1 MTKSLTIALAISL
14 LAGSTTSGAVA
25 ADEVQAADQP
35 SAKEPT
41 YTTNAPANGTTSAQ
55 SERPNI
61 LKGNVSVYGAGS
73 YSDFDLRTL
82 KGAPM
87 SHSLPL
93 GFLRKPLS
101 ATVGKTEFREWIQ
114 KTYPGFKLFAN
125 KLNPRAIVNVRGE
138 WDNGSNLL
146 FNLGFP
152 HSSCSG
158 KELLEMPLEST
169 NTIVINCP
177 GEIPKECMPKLRKF
191 VEDGGNVLSSDC
203 SLSPLI
209 KTCFPGLLDWNLGSS
224 KEAIV
229 DVHVTD
235 GQDLLAGGTSKG
247 FWKLDKACQL
257 MRILDRDAV
266 SIIATSP
273 TLAKNDPDK
282 EGVLVAM
289 FNFGKGR
296 VLHTLGHLDNNDVDA
311 EKELLSDSTKGT
323 IVSLRQMLVANYLVQ
338 NLRQAAARGDL

>member
-1 MTKSLTIALAISL
+1 MTVTKPSTIVIAVCL
-14 LAGSTTSGAVA
+14 LVGFTTSSSA
-25 ADEVQAADQP
+25 ADEENSTDVNKP
-35 SAKEPT
+35 VM
-41 YTTNAPANGTTSAQ
+41 
-55 SERPNI
+55 

-73 YSDFDLRTL
+73 YSGFDLRTL
-82 KGAPM
+82 DGAPM
-87 SHSLPL
+87 SHSLPI
-93 GFLRKPLS
+93 GFRRPLS
-101 ATVGKTEFREWIQ
+101 ASVGKTEFREWIQ
-114 KTYPGFKLFAN
+114 KTYRGFKLFAG

-152 HSSCSG
+152 HTSCSG
-158 KELLEMPLEST
+158 VELLTMPLDGT

-177 GEIPKECMPKLRKF
+177 GEVPTECFPRLRKF

-203 SLSPLI
+203 SLNPLI
-209 KTCFPGLLDWNLGSS
+209 RTCFPGFIDWNLGSS

-229 DVHVTD
+229 DVKIGTEK
-235 GQDLLAGGTSKG
+235 GLLAGGLSRG

-257 MRILDRDAV
+257 IRVLDTNKV
-266 SIIATSP
+266 SIIAVSS
-273 TLAKNDPDK
+273 TLAKTDPDK
-282 EGVLVAM
+282 QGVLVAM

-311 EKELLSDSTKGT
+311 ERELLSDSTKGT
-323 IVSLRQMLVANYLVQ
+323 VVSLRQMLVANYLIQ

>member
-1 MTKSLTIALAISL
+1 LIKPFTIAIAITL
-14 LAGSTTSGAVA
+14 LAGFTISGATAEDENLSNDEKA
-25 ADEVQAADQP
+25 AAENKAGQENKP
-35 SAKEPT
+35 
-41 YTTNAPANGTTSAQ
+41 Q
-55 SERPNI
+55 SM

-87 SHSLPL
+87 SHSLPV
-93 GFLRKPLS
+93 GFRKPLS

-114 KTYPGFKLFAN
+114 KTYPGFKLFAK

-158 KELLEMPLEST
+158 KELLTMPLDGT

-177 GEIPKECMPKLRKF
+177 GEIPKEAMPKLRKF

-203 SLSPLI
+203 SLHPLI
-209 KTCFPGLLDWNLGSS
+209 KTCFPGYLDWNLGSS

-229 DVHVTD
+229 DAKVD
-235 GQDLLAGGTSKG
+235 EGQNLFAGGTSKG
-247 FWKLDKACQL
+247 FWKLDKSCQL
-257 MRILDRDAV
+257 IRVLDRTEV
-266 SIIATSP
+266 VIIATSP
-273 TLAKNDPDK
+273 TLAKSDPDK

-296 VLHTLGHLDNNDVDA
+296 VLHTLGHLDNNEVDA

-323 IVSLRQMLVANYLVQ
+323 VVSLRQMLVANYLVQ